1 LPQNTVWVF
10 ASRFATKTKMARP
23 IKPIKRTKKHTVR
36 FTFSEDVILKRTASK
51 YGVTVSEYIRQK
63 ALNIKIKPVMTDD
76 EVKVFLSLTGMA
88 NNLNQLTKQSHLKID
103 VSQEVQ
109 QVLTNITSVLNN
121 LK

>member
-1 LPQNTVWVF
+1 
-10 ASRFATKTKMARP
+10 MARP

-51 YGVTVSEYIRQK
+51 YGITVSEYIRQK
-63 ALNIKIKPVMTDD
+63 AMNIKIKPVMTDD

-103 VSQEVQ
+103 VSQEVHR
-109 QVLTNITSVLNN
+109 VLSNITSVLNS